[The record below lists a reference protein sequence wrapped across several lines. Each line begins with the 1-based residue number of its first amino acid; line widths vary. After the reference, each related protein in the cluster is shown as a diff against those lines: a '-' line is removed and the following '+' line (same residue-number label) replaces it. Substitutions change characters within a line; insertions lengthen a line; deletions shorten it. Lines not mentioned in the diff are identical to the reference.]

1 VINGAFNRRCFILF
15 QKSVLISLPFTHLQ
29 SYLNHR
35 ENQNFL
41 IILQDHKSTM
51 AETQTPKETPAKA
64 GDDAAAVDALVNAT
78 ATTSIN
84 DTKPTTEAPSEV
96 TPAKAE
102 TTTEAKTDAS
112 ATERAAAAG
121 AVSLPETKEEAK
133 SDEPAAAAQTSA
145 PVEKKLAFKDD
156 EQDAM
161 SSASS
166 LQHLWALAKAHA
178 HPEVWGV
185 TLADPD
191 VHVPSQVIFQ
201 KYLNANDG
209 DLTKAKDQL
218 TKTLDWRAKMKPLEL
233 LKEQFSRE
241 KKV

>member
-1 VINGAFNRRCFILF
+1 
-15 QKSVLISLPFTHLQ
+15 
-29 SYLNHR
+29 
-35 ENQNFL
+35 
-41 IILQDHKSTM
+41 M